1 MSEGVQLPVSMDWST
16 DEVID
21 VVNFFEAV
29 DSAYGKGVERDL
41 LVTLYRHYKA
51 VVPSKAEEKQHFKDY
66 ESQTGQSP
74 YHTVKKA
81 RESET
86 GTVIKMS
93 KNR

>member
-29 DSAYGKGVERDL
+29 DRAYGKGVERDL

-66 ESQTGQSP
+66 ESQTRQSA
-74 YHTVKKA
+74 YHTVKNA

-86 GTVIKMS
+86 GAMIKMS
-93 KNR
+93 KN